1 MRCHEGL
8 VNPGGQET
16 SSAPG
21 TLPYLPHLSWLLVH
35 CTVSPTRHF
44 PSSRISPQLA
54 QLATVPRGVCARRL
68 WVLWPTHVPREG
80 VLVGA
85 AAQCSGLEGLVKGS
99 QHWRAQSYLLLH
111 NTSTG
116 LVSDSGSQ
124 PGLDRCHTLRLGV
137 LQLILCLASAHM
149 LLVKGSGLLFVT

>member
-21 TLPYLPHLSWLLVH
+21 TLPYLPHLPWLLVL

-44 PSSRISPQLA
+44 PSSRISPQLTR
-54 QLATVPRGVCARRL
+54 LAMVPRGVCASSL
-68 WVLWPTHVPREG
+68 WVPWPTHVPHEG
-80 VLVGA
+80 VLAGT

-99 QHWRAQSYLLLH
+99 QHWRALSYLLLR
-111 NTSTG
+111 NASTG

-137 LQLILCLASAHM
+137 LQLILCLASAHT
-149 LLVKGSGLLFVT
+149 LSVKGSEHSFMT

>member
-68 WVLWPTHVPREG
+68 WVPWPTHVPREG

-85 AAQCSGLEGLVKGS
+85 AAQCLGLEGLVKGS

-124 PGLDRCHTLRLGV
+124 PGLDCCHTLRLGV